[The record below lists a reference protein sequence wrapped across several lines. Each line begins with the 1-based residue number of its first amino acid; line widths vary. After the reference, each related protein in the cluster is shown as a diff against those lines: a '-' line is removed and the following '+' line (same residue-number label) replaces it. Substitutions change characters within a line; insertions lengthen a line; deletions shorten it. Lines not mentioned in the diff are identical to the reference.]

1 MPARRGA
8 KPAGWYPQRGE
19 VCLFVLDKER
29 PALVISCDALNI
41 HSLDVCVVPISTVE
55 HKAFSLRPK
64 IKAGDGG
71 LDRDSWIKCDQ
82 VTTVEKVSAVYPPL
96 GRMSEQ
102 SLTRVGEAVK
112 RALEL
117 P

>member
-1 MPARRGA
+1 MPARRGG

-19 VCLFVLDKER
+19 VCLFLLDKQR
-29 PALVISCDALNI
+29 PALVISSDALNI

-55 HKAFSLRPK
+55 HKAFSLRPR

-71 LDRDSWIKCDQ
+71 FERDSWIKCDR
-82 VTTVEKVSAVYPPL
+82 VTTVEKASAVYPPL
-96 GRMSEQ
+96 GRLSEQ
-102 SLTRVGEAVK
+102 SLTSVGEAVR

-117 P
+117 

>member
-1 MPARRGA
+1 MPARRGS
-8 KPAGWYPQRGE
+8 KPPGWYPQRGE
-19 VCLFVLDKER
+19 VCLFILDKER
-29 PALVISCDALNI
+29 PALVISSDALNI
-41 HSLDVCVVPISTVE
+41 HSPDVCVVPISTVE
-55 HKAFSLRPK
+55 HRAFSLRPK

-71 LDRDSWIKCDQ
+71 LRRDSWIKCDRA
-82 VTTVEKVSAVYPPL
+82 TTVEKASAVYPPL